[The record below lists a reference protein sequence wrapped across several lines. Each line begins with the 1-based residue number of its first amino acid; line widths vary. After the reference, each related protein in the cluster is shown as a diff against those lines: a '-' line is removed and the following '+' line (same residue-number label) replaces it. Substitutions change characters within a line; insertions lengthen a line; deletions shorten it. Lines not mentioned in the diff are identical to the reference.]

1 MSQIVAAA
9 VLVLAQLGSPTP
21 QGAAADSTLLEDMA
35 RRALARVERMRNQKL
50 SKPLRMGVKSRGEV
64 TKFIQERLAEEYGPQ
79 KVAAEGR
86 FLKLQGLLPTELD
99 YGAFVTSLLAEQVAG
114 FYDHTRQTLHIAA
127 WIPIF
132 IQEPVM
138 AHEIFH
144 AIQDQEWGGGKLID
158 SKKYTHDRLLA
169 HAALLEGDA
178 TVVMLNY
185 PQAQFD
191 VNTDMSTSAF
201 AINMVATSLPL
212 QMASPQFPIMSA
224 APDYLKQSLI
234 FPYQQGLLF
243 ISALRQSGLAWSE
256 IRKVYADPPTSTE
269 QILHP
274 ERYFKQRD
282 DPSEVKLPPFVREG
296 FRRTWE
302 GTTGEFHAR
311 QLLLSALP
319 LAQAVDG
326 ASGWDGDHTALE
338 VNGQKAVVVTLAT
351 WDTPGDALTWETA
364 VRVAYDKRPAPKP
377 PLAIVRAGMNT
388 AYAWSADAALAREAA
403 VWALEK
409 GTITR
414 K

>member
-1 MSQIVAAA
+1 MPQLVVAAA
-9 VLVLAQLGSPTP
+9 LVFAQLGGPAP
-21 QGAAADSTLLEDMA
+21 QGASADPTLLEDMA
-35 RRALARVERMRNQKL
+35 RRALARVELMRDQKL
-50 SKPLRMGVKSRGEV
+50 SKPLRMAVKSRAEV
-64 TKFIQERLAEEYGPQ
+64 TRFIQERLAEEYGPQ

-86 FLKLQGLLPTELD
+86 FLKLQGLLPTGLD

-114 FYDHTRQTLHIAA
+114 FYDHTRQTLHIAS
-127 WIPIF
+127 WIPVF
-132 IQEPVM
+132 MQEPVM

-185 PQAQFD
+185 AQAQFD
-191 VNTDMSTSAF
+191 VTADMSTSAF

-212 QMASPQFPIMSA
+212 QMASPQFPIMAA

-243 ISALRQSGLAWSE
+243 ISAIRQSGAPWSE
-256 IRKVYADPPTSTE
+256 VRKVYDDPPRSTE

-274 ERYFKQRD
+274 ERYFKTRD
-282 DPSEVKLPPFVREG
+282 EPSGVTLPPFARPG
-296 FRRTWE
+296 FSRSWE

-326 ASGWDGDHTALE
+326 ASGWDGDHTVLE
-338 VNGQKAVVVTLAT
+338 VNGGDAVVVTLAT

-364 VRVAYDKRPAPKP
+364 VRAAYDKRPAPKP
-377 PLAIVRAGMNT
+377 SLAIVRNGLDT
-388 AYAWSADAALAREAA
+388 AYAWSVEPALAREAA